1 MSRRG
6 RGNGDEDKIIL
17 LFAGEENGKG
27 CLIFNAQEVY
37 PRASLSGASIK
48 SKGEGEI
55 SIFLFFGEN
64 EEEERSYIKLV

>member
-37 PRASLSGASIK
+37 PRASLSGANKI
-48 SKGEGEI
+48 EGGGGNI
-55 SIFLFFGEN
+55 YFSFLRG
-64 EEEERSYIKLV
+64 K

>member
-17 LFAGEENGKG
+17 LFAGEENGKS
-27 CLIFNAQEVY
+27 LIFNAQEVY

-64 EEEERSYIKLV
+64 EEEERSYMKLV

>member
-17 LFAGEENGKG
+17 LFAGEENGKS

-48 SKGEGEI
+48 SKGRGKY
-55 SIFLFFGEN
+55 LFFFSSGKM
-64 EEEERSYIKLV
+64 RKKRDPT

>member
-1 MSRRG
+1 MSSRG

-17 LFAGEENGKG
+17 LFAGEENRKG

-48 SKGEGEI
+48 SKGGGGNI
-55 SIFLFFGEN
+55 YFSFLRG
-64 EEEERSYIKLV
+64 K

>member
-17 LFAGEENGKG
+17 LFAGEENGKS

-37 PRASLSGASIK
+37 PRASLNGASIK
-48 SKGEGEI
+48 SKGEGKY
-55 SIFLFFGEN
+55 LFFFSSGKM
-64 EEEERSYIKLV
+64 RKKRDPT

>member
-48 SKGEGEI
+48 SKGEI

-64 EEEERSYIKLV
+64 EEEERSYMKLV